1 MTADPPQTPAQPA
14 APPVSARSLTKI
26 YGRGA
31 EARTVLDRV
40 DLEIPAGLLTA
51 IIGPSG
57 SGKSTL
63 LFCLAGLEHP
73 SSGQVDLIG
82 TDPSR
87 SRPGRMARLYRGRVG
102 FVFQDLNLVPY
113 LSARRNAA
121 LPGLLARRSDALS
134 RADAALAALGL
145 SDHASILASRL
156 SGGQQQRTALAR
168 VLAGRPDV
176 VFADEPTGALDSASS
191 AVVMEEL
198 TARAEEGAAVVL
210 ATHDLDAAAR
220 ADRVVVLTDG
230 NARAMH
236 GSTSASALAEM
247 LDEVRA

>member
-1 MTADPPQTPAQPA
+1 MTADPPQTPAQPP

-26 YGRGA
+26 YGHGA

-87 SRPGRMARLYRGRVG
+87 SRPGRMALLYRGRVG

-198 TARAEEGAAVVL
+198 TARAEEGSAVVL

-236 GSTSASALAEM
+236 GRTSASALAEM
-247 LDEVRA
+247 LGEVRA

>member
-1 MTADPPQTPAQPA
+1 
-14 APPVSARSLTKI
+14 
-26 YGRGA
+26 
-31 EARTVLDRV
+31 
-40 DLEIPAGLLTA
+40 TA

-73 SSGQVDLIG
+73 CSGQVDLIG

-121 LPGLLARRSDALS
+121 LPGLLARRSDALP

-156 SGGQQQRTALAR
+156 SGGQQQRTALEIGRASCRER
-168 VLAGRPDV
+168 VEASVVAG
-176 VFADEPTGALDSASS
+176 
-191 AVVMEEL
+191 AVGRKSGL
-198 TARAEEGAAVVL
+198 RQA
-210 ATHDLDAAAR
+210 
-220 ADRVVVLTDG
+220 
-230 NARAMH
+230 
-236 GSTSASALAEM
+236 
-247 LDEVRA
+247 